1 MEMGRAA
8 MPVQLVRIK
17 LNLIPN
23 IMKIMCQEHY
33 DKVVQYAESIGDKT
47 LHECLKRLGRR
58 EQNPHHPCEIELY
71 KDFAP
76 HSFLFKERYPDGRL
90 GLVGGLVYH
99 GQPDRSCCFID
110 EPFHGWMTHT

>member
-1 MEMGRAA
+1 
-8 MPVQLVRIK
+8 
-17 LNLIPN
+17 
-23 IMKIMCQEHY
+23 MKIMCQEHY

-47 LHECLKRLGRR
+47 LHECLKRLERR

-90 GLVGGLVYH
+90 SVVGGLVYH
-99 GQPDRSCCFID
+99 GQPDRSRCFID